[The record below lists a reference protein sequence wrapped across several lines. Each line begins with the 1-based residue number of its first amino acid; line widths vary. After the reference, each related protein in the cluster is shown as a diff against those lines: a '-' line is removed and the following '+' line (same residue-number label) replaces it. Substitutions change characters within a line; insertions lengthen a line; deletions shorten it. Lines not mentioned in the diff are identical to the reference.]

1 MNMSKVENLK
11 KISLKLEAGTSSQDM
26 DLSLDNPEF
35 EFIFGIGPCGISPF
49 EYELV
54 DKTEGQQILVELK
67 KQNFTLF
74 FEHLHL
80 PISHLIDNRES
91 FFLKVQIE
99 KIAPADHREVVKAL
113 ADVTAHGHGCDCGCG
128 C

>member
-1 MNMSKVENLK
+1 MCKVENLK
-11 KISLKLEAGTSSQDM
+11 KITLNLEAGTSAQNM

-35 EFIFGIGPCGISPF
+35 EFIFGIGPSGISPF

-54 DKTEGQQILVELK
+54 DKTEGQHILVELK
-67 KQNFTLF
+67 KENFNIY

-80 PISHLIDNRES
+80 PIFQLFNEKDS
-91 FFLKVQIE
+91 FFLRAEIK
-99 KIAPADHREVVKAL
+99 KIATADQREVVKAL